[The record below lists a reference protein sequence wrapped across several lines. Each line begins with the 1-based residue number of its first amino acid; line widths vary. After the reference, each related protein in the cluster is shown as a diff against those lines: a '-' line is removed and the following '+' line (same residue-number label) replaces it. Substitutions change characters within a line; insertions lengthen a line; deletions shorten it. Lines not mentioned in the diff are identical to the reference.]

1 MSVRVR
7 TRDNTN
13 TTQINTLLGNP
24 SYLQILNVLARE
36 ELTFQELSEFLKR
49 NDERLSHDVDELV
62 KLGMVER
69 HFHHHAVVYTASQS
83 PLKHTVHILY
93 ELWAERVR
101 GTEPEYG
108 MKY

>member
-1 MSVRVR
+1 MSVRIR

-13 TTQINTLLGNP
+13 TSQINMLLGNP
-24 SYLQILNVLARE
+24 AYLQILNVLARE
-36 ELTFQELSEFLKR
+36 ELTFQELGEFLKR
-49 NDERLSHDVDELV
+49 QDEDLSYDVDELV

-93 ELWAERVR
+93 ELWAERVSE
-101 GTEPEYG
+101 TQPEYG
-108 MKY
+108 MRA